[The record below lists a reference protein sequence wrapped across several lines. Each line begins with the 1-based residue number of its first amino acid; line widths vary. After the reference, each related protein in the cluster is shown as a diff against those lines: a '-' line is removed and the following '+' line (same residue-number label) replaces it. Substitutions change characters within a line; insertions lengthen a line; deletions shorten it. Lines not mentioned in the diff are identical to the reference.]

1 MGRTM
6 TFFFAAAAEM
16 KGTDFFLSFSH
27 SFIMETSI
35 EANGK
40 KYALIT
46 GATSG
51 FGYEFA
57 KLFAKDG
64 YNLVLVARNE
74 TRLSEISKELTE
86 QYIIHVLPV
95 ASDLFNPQA
104 PQDIYEQVTVKGIE
118 VDILVNDA
126 GQGQHGNFVEYDFAR
141 DVDMIQ
147 LNITS
152 LVGLTKLFLRDM
164 VSRNEGKILNVAS
177 LLAKYPTPYMTV
189 YAATK
194 AFVLSFTE
202 GLISELKETNVTATA
217 LMPGAADTDFFHKAE
232 GEDTK
237 TYREQTLS
245 RPEDVA
251 AAGYKALMSG
261 ENRVIPGLKNKL
273 YGVMS
278 NMMPDSALAGTMK
291 RNMTP
296 SSDAE
301 GRDHITHGP
310 SIGERDDIERATGNP
325 TGDYDEHDEHV
336 HNK

>member
-1 MGRTM
+1 
-6 TFFFAAAAEM
+6 
-16 KGTDFFLSFSH
+16 
-27 SFIMETSI
+27 METSKSG
-35 EANGK
+35 GK

-74 TRLSEISKELTE
+74 QRLNEITSELTE
-86 QYIIHVLPV
+86 ENIIHVWPI
-95 ASDLFNPQA
+95 ATDLFNPQA
-104 PQDIYEQVTVKGIE
+104 HQDIFEQVALKGIE
-118 VDILVNDA
+118 IDILVNDA

-147 LNITS
+147 LNITAV
-152 LVGLTKLFLRDM
+152 VGLTKLFLKDMIARD
-164 VSRNEGKILNVAS
+164 EGKILNVAS

-202 GLISELKETNVTATA
+202 GLIGELKQTNITVTAV
-217 LMPGAADTDFFHKAE
+217 LPGASDTDFFHKAE

-245 RPEDVA
+245 KPEEVA

-261 ENRVIPGLKNKL
+261 ESRIIPGLKNKL

-278 NMMPDSALAGTMK
+278 NIMPDSALAGTMK

-296 SSDAE
+296 SDDPD
-301 GRDHITHGP
+301 GREHITHAP
-310 SIGERDDIERATGNP
+310 SIEERDDIERATGNP
-325 TGDYDEHDEHV
+325 TGDYDEHDDHV